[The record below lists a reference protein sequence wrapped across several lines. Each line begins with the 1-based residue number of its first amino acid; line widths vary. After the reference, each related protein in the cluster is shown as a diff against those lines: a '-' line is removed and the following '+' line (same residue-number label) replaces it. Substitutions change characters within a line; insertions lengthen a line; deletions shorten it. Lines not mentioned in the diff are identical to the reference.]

1 MINPQLRIILTI
13 YALLLCLENPLYSQP
28 DVPLPRGTYALQQ
41 YTVKEGLSQSLTQ
54 NATQDHR
61 GYLWIHTREGIN
73 RFDGLQFNN
82 HRNDSRFPDDII
94 RLVEVIPEKDQ
105 VWVSGRRSWY
115 LYQGDSMQIIPRL
128 FDAED
133 RLIEGRFVDN
143 EGNFFIH
150 ASGPDTE
157 LPRQAYSWKNGAWN
171 AQICPIAPNE
181 PFLNSLYSLPN
192 GEGVLGIHME
202 DRLHSVYLYPPAGDP
217 ILLLQKEVY
226 LSWAYPILKIRKG
239 RVFLR
244 LDKTVYEWKEHSF
257 QPVLEH
263 TTTFRGYTPRDHDIV
278 IHNDTM
284 LYRCV
289 DGNCQ
294 DMGIRLPLF
303 YNIMADVDNQIWIT
317 GNDGLYKVQ
326 SDALQV
332 FPRDRGCLGNV
343 WGIEVDAQNQLWIS
357 SQQRGMQTLS
367 TDRYDY
373 QSQDCWKQ
381 YFQSGRLTEEMYIG
395 SHRRNNGD
403 MLFSTSKR
411 VLQIEPN
418 GDCSSLEADYY
429 PRNTAIQ
436 DIKEYDQSIYL
447 AAHGL
452 LIVDSTG
459 QTTQFGQKQGYP
471 LPELG
476 YLESVDMDTQGRVWL
491 GSHDGLGWYDP
502 ESKESAFRFREQDLS
517 LGINT
522 IYRDQ
527 EDNLW
532 FGTHSGLR
540 LLRKGEDW
548 PAITLSNTVQ
558 GSVKSIV
565 KTEDQLLVLGMLDQI
580 LVLDLKS
587 WEGDSVA
594 FVVFSKETGF
604 AAVDCIQHASVIG
617 KNGKVWIGTRT
628 ELLCL
633 DPQAIHWESNPFPI
647 QINAAY
653 IVQSEG
659 TNPLVIEEGKIQVQ
673 TTDQFQIGFF
683 QIESKRPLAVRYQ
696 YRLRDEE
703 AWSPTNASRVANY
716 SNLDVGSYDFQVRAC
731 LDSRCGEAA
740 HLQIEVVPGKWI
752 HATWFWIALWS
763 TGLMLMGLAFLFW
776 WQQNSRKHQ
785 SERLQLSLEKELAKQ
800 LQLQQQLYISQTDPH
815 FVFNS
820 LNSMIGL
827 ISLRGKEEAMDYL
840 RDFSNLFRQVL
851 STQHA
856 FLYPLEQE
864 IKIIEQYIRLEKLRF
879 GSRFDYRIDLDE
891 NLQTEALVPKLLIQ
905 SFVHNAIKHGLEGK
919 KKDGVLEVKFEQYRD
934 HVLVIIR
941 DNGKGILAS
950 PSEPRSEGGKGI
962 PIAKKTVEWMQ
973 RQGHEPA
980 SLTLR
985 KPTVFTSGT
994 EIEIQIPLSLSK
1006 QPTL

>member
-1 MINPQLRIILTI
+1 MLNPQSRIILLAI
-13 YALLLCLENPLYSQP
+13 SLLLCLGSPLYSQP
-28 DVPLPRGTYALQQ
+28 DVPLPRSTYSLQQ

-54 NATQDHR
+54 SVTQDHK
-61 GYLWIHTREGIN
+61 GYLWINTREGIN
-73 RFDGLQFNN
+73 RFDGLQFTN
-82 HRNDSRFPDDII
+82 HRNDARFPDDII

-115 LYQGDSMQIIPRL
+115 LYQGDSMQVIPRL
-128 FDAED
+128 FDAQD
-133 RLIEGRFVDN
+133 RLIEGKFVDN
-143 EGNFFIH
+143 DGNLFIH
-150 ASGPDTE
+150 AAGPNTE
-157 LPRQAYSWKNGAWN
+157 LPRQIYTWKSGAWK
-171 AQICPIAPNE
+171 AQTCPIAPHE
-181 PFLNSLYSLPN
+181 PFLNSLYFLPS

-217 ILLLQKEVY
+217 ILLLKKEVDTN
-226 LSWAYPILKIRKG
+226 WAYPILKTRKG

-244 LDKTVYEWKEHSF
+244 LDKTVYEWKEGSF
-257 QPVLEH
+257 QPLLEH
-263 TTTFRGYTPRDHDIV
+263 TTTFRGYTPRDHDIL

-289 DGNCQ
+289 NGNCQ

-303 YNIMADVDNQIWIT
+303 YQIMADVENQIWIA

-332 FPRDRGCLGNV
+332 YPRDRGCLGNV
-343 WGIEVDAQNQLWIS
+343 WGIEVDALNQVWIS

-367 TDRYDY
+367 TDRYQY
-373 QSQDCWKQ
+373 QGQDCWKQ
-381 YFQSGRLTEEMYIG
+381 YFQPARLTEEMYIG
-395 SHRRNNGD
+395 SHRRDNGD
-403 MLFSTSKR
+403 MLFSTNKR
-411 VLQIEPN
+411 VLQVQPN
-418 GDCSSLEADYY
+418 GDCSSLAVEYY
-429 PRNTAIQ
+429 PKYTAIQ

-452 LIVDSTG
+452 LIIDSTG
-459 QTTQFGQKQGYP
+459 QTTPFGQYQGYP

-476 YLESVDMDTQGRVWL
+476 YLESIDLDTQGRVWL

-502 ESKESAFRFREQDLS
+502 ESKESEFHFRDQDPT

-522 IYRDQ
+522 IYRDAQ
-527 EDNLW
+527 DKLW
-532 FGTHSGLR
+532 FGTHKGLR
-540 LLRKGEDW
+540 LLLPGEDW
-548 PAITLSNTVQ
+548 PLPVLESIVE
-558 GSVKSIV
+558 GSVKSIIE
-565 KTEDQLLVLGMLDQI
+565 TEDQLLILGMLDQI

-587 WEGDSVA
+587 WEENSIE

-604 AAVDCIQHASVIG
+604 AAVDCIQHASVLD
-617 KNGKVWIGTRT
+617 KVGKVWIGTRT
-628 ELLCL
+628 ELLQL
-633 DPQAIHWESNPFPI
+633 DPQKIRWESNPFPI

-653 IVQSEG
+653 SVQQEG
-659 TNPLVIEEGKIQVQ
+659 KNPLVIEEGVIRLQ
-673 TTDQFQIGFF
+673 TTDQLQIGFS
-683 QIESKRPLAVRYQ
+683 QIEYKRPLAIRYQ
-696 YRLRDEE
+696 YRLTDGE
-703 AWSPTNASRVANY
+703 AWSPPDASRVANY

-731 LDSRCGEAA
+731 LDGRCGKPA
-740 HLQIEVVPGKWI
+740 HMQVEVTPGKWI
-752 HATWFWIALWS
+752 HATWFWIALWGIGV
-763 TGLMLMGLAFLFW
+763 GLIGLALLFW
-776 WQQNSRKHQ
+776 WQQNRRKHE

-851 STQHA
+851 SAQHA

-891 NLQTEALVPKLLIQ
+891 NLQKEALVPKLLIQ

-919 KKDGVLEVKFEQYRD
+919 KREGILEVILLQRKD
-934 HVLVIIR
+934 HILTIIR
-941 DNGKGILAS
+941 DNGTGIPAN
-950 PSEPRSEGGKGI
+950 PPKPRAEGGKGI
-962 PIAKKTVEWMQ
+962 PIAKKTIEWIH

-985 KPTVFTSGT
+985 KPTLFTSGT

-1006 QPTL
+1006 QATL